1 MTRIVTVAEG
11 RSLSRPKYTLD
22 IHSII
27 NAMCVIYGE
36 SPKAQTVTGKI
47 QTCDSSF
54 LDHGCRFQG
63 PFTVVISDEASS

>member
-27 NAMCVIYGE
+27 NAVC
-36 SPKAQTVTGKI
+36 SKAQTVTGKT
-47 QTCDSSF
+47 QKCDSSF

-63 PFTVVISDEASS
+63 PFTVVISDEASG